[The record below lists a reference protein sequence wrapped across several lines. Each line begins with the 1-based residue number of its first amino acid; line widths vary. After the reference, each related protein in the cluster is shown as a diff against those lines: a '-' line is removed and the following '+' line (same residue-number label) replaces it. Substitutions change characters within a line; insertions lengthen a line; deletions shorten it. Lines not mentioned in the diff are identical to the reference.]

1 MELFEGHLYVHLNL
15 GSGATKVKA
24 SRKTLNDNDWHR
36 IELTLK
42 NKQGRITVDSMTEAF
57 ETVGKHNKIVIS
69 RPETCVDFLHF

>member
-57 ETVGKHNKIVIS
+57 ETVGKHTKIVIN
-69 RPETCVDFLHF
+69 F